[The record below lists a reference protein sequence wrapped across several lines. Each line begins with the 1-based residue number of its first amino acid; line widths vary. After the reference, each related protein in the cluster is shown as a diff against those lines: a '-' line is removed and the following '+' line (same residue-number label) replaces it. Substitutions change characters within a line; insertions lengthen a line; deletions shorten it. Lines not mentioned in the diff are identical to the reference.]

1 MNEKRHHGERKKRP
15 LPGSRKPDLG
25 YYVIVTDA
33 KETEKQYFIGLR
45 DSLPKDLAHRLVI
58 KVLPTTEVDS
68 LVDKCIEI
76 VNTDPQYRIPWIVL
90 DRDEVK
96 HFNTIIKKAESAHIS
111 VGWSNPCFEVW
122 LYNYFKQPPVMQ
134 NSVQCCKQFSLVFK
148 RYVGHQYHK
157 SDTSLYQKLIGSGDE
172 QQAIQRAREYFM
184 HMHQRYPQTLP
195 AEMSPATTVYRLVA
209 EIRLKCPNQ

>member
-1 MNEKRHHGERKKRP
+1 MNEKRHQGDRKKRP
-15 LPGSRKPDLG
+15 APGTRKPDLG

-45 DSLPKDLAHRLVI
+45 DSLPKNLAHRLVI

-90 DRDEVK
+90 DRDEIK
-96 HFNTIIKKAESAHIS
+96 HFDAIIKKAEHAHIS

-122 LYNYFKQPPVMQ
+122 LFNYFQQPPVSQ
-134 NSVQCCKQFSLVFK
+134 NSVQCCKQFSAVFK

-157 SDTSLYQKLIGSGDE
+157 SDTSLYRKLVQYGNE
-172 QQAIQRAREYFM
+172 QEAIIKAKRNFTTM
-184 HMHQRYPQTLP
+184 CQRYPKNLP
-195 AEMSPATTVYRLVA
+195 AQMSPATTVYCLVA
-209 EIRLKCPNQ
+209 EIRSKCP